1 MIQIRPDF
9 SLVELPADLPGDT
22 LARLENT
29 RISGRLIELR
39 LDRGAPRRSGSGR
52 GDRDDRFSARPPR
65 DGGDDRPARKPRH
78 KTAAERD

>member
-39 LDRGAPRRSGSGR
+39 LDRGAPRRSG
-52 GDRDDRFSARPPR
+52 ARR
-65 DGGDDRPARKPRH
+65 S
-78 KTAAERD
+78 